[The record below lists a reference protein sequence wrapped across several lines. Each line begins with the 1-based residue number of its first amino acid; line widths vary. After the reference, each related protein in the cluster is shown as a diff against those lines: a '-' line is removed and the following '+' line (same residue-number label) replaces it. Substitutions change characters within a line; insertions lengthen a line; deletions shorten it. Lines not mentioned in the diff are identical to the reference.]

1 MNDVAFYN
9 YLQLLL
15 LSLTLGGKLAFIG
28 PGPLELHAH
37 SILVS
42 DGGELQIGS
51 PRKPFCDM
59 ARIHL
64 HGSTYSEGF
73 FPYGVKFLAVRNGT
87 LSMHGELYRKDFAI
101 KPICLLIIFIVV
113 VNMGQV

>member
-1 MNDVAFYN
+1 MNDLAFYDC
-9 YLQLLL
+9 LQLVLL
-15 LSLTLGGKLAFIG
+15 LLTLGGKLAFIG

-42 DGGELQIGS
+42 DGGALQVGS

-64 HGSTYSEGF
+64 HGSAYSEEF
-73 FPYGVKFLAVRNGT
+73 FPYGAKFLAVRNGT
-87 LSMHGELYRKDFAI
+87 LSMHGELYRKVFAI
-101 KPICLLIIFIVV
+101 KWICILIIFIVV
-113 VNMGQV
+113 ANMGQV